1 MHLNDRPRDLLIVD
15 NERISANNVKRGI
28 LNKRSFFKASA
39 TPPLRKEVSFQSFVK
54 AYKIL
59 HIDDY
64 SIRQIRNTWYSEDEY
79 KRIKK
84 NMHSCLSSKETST
97 LKEEDRF
104 ICTRGLEDMSL
115 EGQASRQQR
124 REQAR
129 EAVLNAQLLQLM
141 LGMKD
146 DESLAHAYAVAS
158 FESKRIAR
166 LRGIADEQAL
176 YSTFQNENH
185 VARVKGLPVFT
196 PSPTLVAPFAA

>member
-1 MHLNDRPRDLLIVD
+1 MHLNERQRDLFIVD
-15 NERISANNVKRGI
+15 NDDSSTNNLKRGI
-28 LNKRSFFKASA
+28 LKRSFKTSA
-39 TPPLRKEVSFQSFVK
+39 TPPRKEVSFQSFVK

-59 HIDDY
+59 HIKEY

-84 NMHSCLSSKETST
+84 NMYSCLSSKETST
-97 LKEEDRF
+97 LLKEEDRF

-129 EAVLNAQLLQLM
+129 DAVLNAQLL
-141 LGMKD
+141 GMKD
-146 DESLAHAYAVAS
+146 DEILAHAYAVAS
-158 FESKRIAR
+158 IESKRIAR
-166 LRGIADEQAL
+166 LRGIADEQAVH
-176 YSTFQNENH
+176 YTFQDESH